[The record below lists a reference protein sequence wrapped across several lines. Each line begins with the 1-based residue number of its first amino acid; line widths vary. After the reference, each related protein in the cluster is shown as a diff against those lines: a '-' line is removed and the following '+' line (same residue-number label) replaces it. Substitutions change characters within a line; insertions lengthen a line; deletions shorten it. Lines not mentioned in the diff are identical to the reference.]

1 LIFALQTSGR
11 LSVADSA
18 ESGTRTSVLREHRW
32 LGISSRIVDVYWDAE
47 PGWVTW
53 SFERPA
59 LCLLR
64 EEIGGRG
71 ELRSR
76 PDTPSEGEYFGTGHL
91 TLLPAG
97 EPLTLYATSLRQAQL
112 ACFLLDPRQAGRLT
126 AEQVVLLERAPGRL
140 MFKDERLRSCA
151 QLLSDYEG
159 DYDAYAAGLSRALL
173 AALIDAVSNPSP
185 PAEHRLTGARLA
197 EVLTYIVEHLDQI
210 LTNEPL
216 ARRAQVS
223 PTQFGHAF
231 REATGL
237 SPQRWQMD
245 ARVRHAQRLM
255 LDKPPHSLSVIA
267 MRSGFA
273 DQSHF
278 SRAFLDI
285 VGSTPTAWL
294 HRRR

>member
-1 LIFALQTSGR
+1 VT
-11 LSVADSA
+11 VSA
-18 ESGTRTSVLREHRW
+18 EHGTRTLMLREPRW
-32 LGISSRIVDVYWDAE
+32 PGISCRVFDVHWDAE

-53 SFERPA
+53 VFERSA
-59 LCLLR
+59 VCLLR
-64 EEIGGRG
+64 EEIGGRS

-97 EPLTLYATSLRQAQL
+97 EPITLYATSLRQAQV
-112 ACFLLDPRQAGRLT
+112 ACFLLDPKQAGCLT
-126 AEQVVLLERAPGRL
+126 AEQVELLERAPGRL
-140 MFKDERLRSCA
+140 MFQDERLRSCA

-159 DYDAYAAGLSRALL
+159 ESDAYAVGLSRALL
-173 AALIDAVSNPSP
+173 AALVGVVSQPSP
-185 PAEHRLTGARLA
+185 PAERRLTGSRLA
-197 EVLTYIVEHLDQI
+197 AVLTHIVEHLDQSLI
-210 LTNEPL
+210 NEPL
-216 ARRAQVS
+216 ARIAAIS
-223 PTQFGHAF
+223 PAEFGHAF

-245 ARVRHAQRLM
+245 ARVRRAQRLM
-255 LDKPPHSLSVIA
+255 LDKPAHSLSVVA

-285 VGSTPTAWL
+285 TGVTPTAWL
-294 HRRR
+294 HQRR

>member
-1 LIFALQTSGR
+1 M
-11 LSVADSA
+11 
-18 ESGTRTSVLREHRW
+18 LRERHWPGVSCR
-32 LGISSRIVDVYWDAE
+32 VFDVHWDVE

-53 SFERPA
+53 VFEQPTVS
-59 LCLLR
+59 LLR

-71 ELRSR
+71 EVRSR

-97 EPLTLYATSLRQAQL
+97 EPLTLYATSLRQAQV
-112 ACFLLDPRQAGRLT
+112 ACFVLDPRQAGCLT
-126 AEQVVLLERAPGRL
+126 AGHVELLERAPGRL
-140 MFKDERLRSCA
+140 MFRDERLRSCA

-159 DYDAYAAGLSRALL
+159 ESDAYAVGLSRALL
-173 AALIDAVSNPSP
+173 AALVGVVSHPSP
-185 PAEHRLTGARLA
+185 PAEPGLTGSRLA
-197 EVLTYIVEHLDQI
+197 AVLGHIVEHLDQTA
-210 LTNEPL
+210 TNEPL
-216 ARRAQVS
+216 ARIAAIS
-223 PTQFGHAF
+223 PAEFGHAF

-245 ARVRHAQRLM
+245 ARVRRAQRLM
-255 LDKPPHSLSVIA
+255 LDKPAPSLSVIA

-285 VGSTPTAWL
+285 TGVTPTAWL
-294 HRRR
+294 HQRR